1 MTIQVT
7 WRNGQRSQVTGA
19 KANHIYEIAEPG
31 PSQDPSPR
39 PRVRSHQPSAITT
52 PFFTDISSRLNHTHA
67 DEPFDDFTRQPLLL
81 NRLSQL
87 GPGVTWFDLDG
98 DGWDDLVVG
107 SGKGGQLAAFHND
120 RHGGLQRMTGAPFD
134 QVVARDQTTV
144 LGWTPGPNRWL
155 LLAGSASYEDGAG
168 LGAAVRQ
175 YDLVSGTVKDS
186 LPREAFSAGPLA
198 MADVDGDGDLDLF
211 VGGRVVPGRY
221 PEPASSFL
229 FLNDGGLL
237 GAKAS
242 TNNPFGTLGLVSGAV
257 FSDLDGD
264 GDPDLILACEWGPIR
279 VFLNEGGA
287 FTEATK
293 QLGLEEFKGFWN
305 GVATGDFDGDGR
317 LDIIASNWGRN
328 TRFQSFLDHP
338 WRLYYGDFDGNGTLD
353 LVEAYFE
360 PTMKKLVPWRARD
373 AMSKSLPMVRGKFAT
388 FRDYA
393 NASVEEVIGERFGD
407 ARQLQVNR
415 LDSMLFLNRGARFE
429 ARALPAEA
437 QFSPAFGIG
446 VGDLDGDGN
455 EDLFLAQ
462 NFFATEIETSRYD
475 AGRGLWLRG
484 DGKGN
489 FRPVP
494 AEDSGVGIYGEQ
506 RGVALADF
514 DGDGRVDLVVGQ
526 NRGPTKLFHNR
537 GAKPG

>member
-1 MTIQVT
+1 
-7 WRNGQRSQVTGA
+7 
-19 KANHIYEIAEPG
+19 
-31 PSQDPSPR
+31 
-39 PRVRSHQPSAITT
+39 
-52 PFFTDISSRLNHTHA
+52 
-67 DEPFDDFTRQPLLL
+67 
-81 NRLSQL
+81 
-87 GPGVTWFDLDG
+87 
-98 DGWDDLVVG
+98 
-107 SGKGGQLAAFHND
+107 
-120 RHGGLQRMTGAPFD
+120 
-134 QVVARDQTTV
+134 
-144 LGWTPGPNRWL
+144 
-155 LLAGSASYEDGAG
+155 
-168 LGAAVRQ
+168 
-175 YDLVSGTVKDS
+175 
-186 LPREAFSAGPLA
+186 
-198 MADVDGDGDLDLF
+198 
-211 VGGRVVPGRY
+211 
-221 PEPASSFL
+221 
-229 FLNDGGLL
+229 
-237 GAKAS
+237 
-242 TNNPFGTLGLVSGAV
+242 
-257 FSDLDGD
+257 

-293 QLGLEEFKGFWN
+293 RLGLEEFKGFWN

-317 LDIIASNWGRN
+317 LDIVASNWGRN

-338 WRLYYGDFDGNGTLD
+338 WRLYCGDFDGNGTLD

-373 AMSKSLPMVRGKFAT
+373 AMSKSLPMVRAKFAT

-393 NASVEEVIGERFGD
+393 NASVEEVIGERFVD

-429 ARALPAEA
+429 ARALPTEA
-437 QFSPAFGIG
+437 QFAPAFGIG

-537 GAKPG
+537 GAKPGLRVRLQGPPDNPAAVGAALRLGFGQRFGPAREIHCGSGYWSQDSFVQVLATPEVPSQIWVRWPGGKTNAWALPAGAREIIVAAAGQMKVVK